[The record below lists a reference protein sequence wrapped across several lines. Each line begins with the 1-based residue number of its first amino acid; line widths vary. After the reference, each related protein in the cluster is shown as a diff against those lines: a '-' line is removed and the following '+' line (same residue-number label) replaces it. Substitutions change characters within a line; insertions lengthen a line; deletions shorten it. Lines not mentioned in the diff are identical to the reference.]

1 MSEGR
6 YSSSSTSTK
15 RFRETIETIPS
26 PEVELAGR
34 RPKPYV
40 RPFDLRSFNPP
51 ALSHELATA
60 TATLGTC
67 VRACILHFRHAH
79 SFHTIGCCPRN
90 RYKDIK

>member
-40 RPFDLRSFNPP
+40 RSFNFL
-51 ALSHELATA
+51 ALSNEL
-60 TATLGTC
+60 TLP
-67 VRACILHFRHAH
+67 LPH
-79 SFHTIGCCPRN
+79 
-90 RYKDIK
+90 